1 MKICPKCQAEFSD
14 DISVCSCCGTP
25 LQLKPQES
33 ICPGCGEAIH
43 ANNTV
48 NNAVIPPGNSNN
60 KRSDFL
66 FSLKGRRGRVKYFLM
81 SVFIV
86 LVYLALQLWVISI
99 FKTVNTVSGA
109 VSFVLYI
116 TALYL
121 LICNEA
127 KRFHDLNRANIWAV
141 IFMIVPILICAL
153 SPLYGFIVM
162 AIMHI
167 YPLFFKGTKGPN
179 RFGDEP

>member
-48 NNAVIPPGNSNN
+48 NNAVIPSGNSKN
-60 KRSDFL
+60 KRRDLL

-81 SVFIV
+81 NVAIV
-86 LVYLALQLWVISI
+86 LVYLALQLCVISI
-99 FKTVNTVSGA
+99 FKTVNAACAA

-116 TALYL
+116 TGLYL

-127 KRFHDLNRANIWAV
+127 KRFHDLNRAKVWAV
-141 IFMIVPILICAL
+141 IFIVVPILICVF

-162 AIMHI
+162 AIIHI
-167 YPLFFKGTKGPN
+167 YPLFFKGTRGPN

>member
-14 DISVCSCCGTP
+14 DISACSCCGTP

-33 ICPGCGEAIH
+33 ICPGCGEAQTISCCIRKTLTTR
-43 ANNTV
+43 NRQRLKT
-48 NNAVIPPGNSNN
+48 
-60 KRSDFL
+60 L
-66 FSLKGRRGRVKYFLM
+66 F
-81 SVFIV
+81 
-86 LVYLALQLWVISI
+86 
-99 FKTVNTVSGA
+99 
-109 VSFVLYI
+109 
-116 TALYL
+116 
-121 LICNEA
+121 CNEA

-141 IFMIVPILICAL
+141 IFMVVPILICAL

-162 AIMHI
+162 AIIHI